1 MSWVGSWFGY
11 NDDYNNR
18 QIPSSSSSSSY
29 VYNQYMS
36 PPPQS
41 QTQQQQS
48 SSSSSSSLGLDKYYS
63 IGGFFGYT
71 RVNSTDNSNSN
82 NNNNYYNNKSPHV
95 DLRQHYGDYKTK
107 QLGISQAQISGGVG
121 ASINKNPITWA
132 MGTFFICA
140 IVGTSIWY
148 YYHNYF
154 IVIIIIIIIIII
166 IKYIGQQ

>member
-11 NDDYNNR
+11 NDDDNNR

-36 PPPQS
+36 PPPPQS
-41 QTQQQQS
+41 QTQQQ
-48 SSSSSSSLGLDKYYS
+48 SSSSSSLGLDKYYS

-82 NNNNYYNNKSPHV
+82 NNNYNYNDKSPHV

-154 IVIIIIIIIIII
+154 IIIIS
-166 IKYIGQQ
+166 YYYYYYYHYHYY